1 MRLARIF
8 GLPRARVSEEE
19 WFSICLAFMQPLFAM
34 SKIYAD
40 THQALDHFKA
50 QGYRIGILSN
60 SPWGAPR
67 SVWIDELT
75 RYGMWERCETVIFC
89 SDVGWRK
96 PAQPIF
102 RRALP
107 GAELETSTREIASVL
122 REARSIAIRTNQETG
137 VVFDVEEVSLAVA
150 GGELRRLDAQ
160 ITLAL
165 TTAASEQVSERV
177 GGIRFF
183 PDGTSTGGRITVSGA
198 NRVRFVVVDWLT
210 GNVKIVKREDG
221 RDEDG

>member
-1 MRLARIF
+1 MRRRGFTLIELLVVMA
-8 GLPRARVSEEE
+8 V
-19 WFSICLAFMQPLFAM
+19 
-34 SKIYAD
+34 
-40 THQALDHFKA
+40 
-50 QGYRIGILSN
+50 IGIL
-60 SPWGAPR
+60 
-67 SVWIDELT
+67 LT
-75 RYGMWERCETVIFC
+75 IAT
-89 SDVGWRK
+89 
-96 PAQPIF
+96 PIF

-137 VVFDVEEVSLAVA
+137 VVFDVEELTLAVS
-150 GGELRRLDAQ
+150 GGALRRLDGQ

-165 TTAASEQVSERV
+165 TTAASEQVSERA

-183 PDGTSTGGRITVSGA
+183 PDGTSTGGRITISGA

-210 GNVKIVKREDG
+210 GNVEIVKREDG